1 MTCSR
6 CAREIEADSR
16 YCRFCGTT
24 VLPAGERRRLMRS
37 VTDRRIAGVCGGI
50 ADYLNVDS
58 TIVRLAWVVLSI
70 WPGAI
75 ICGVLAYA
83 VAWLVIPAPP
93 APTLQPS
100 PSTP

>member
-1 MTCSR
+1 LPLLRHDGSG
-6 CAREIEADSR
+6 ARRAAAADAA
-16 YCRFCGTT
+16 
-24 VLPAGERRRLMRS
+24 LA
-37 VTDRRIAGVCGGI
+37 DRRIAGVCGGI

-83 VAWLVIPAPP
+83 VAWLVIPATP

-100 PSTP
+100 PSTS